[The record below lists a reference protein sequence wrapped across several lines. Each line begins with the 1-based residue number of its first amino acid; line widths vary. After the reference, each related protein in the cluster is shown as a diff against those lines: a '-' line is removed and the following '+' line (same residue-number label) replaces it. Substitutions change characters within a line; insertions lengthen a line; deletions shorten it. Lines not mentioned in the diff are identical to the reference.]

1 MIIYTITNSIGQ
13 ILLLYVTWKNFNKIV
28 METCTEENLALNYFP
43 EQKSRTD

>member
-13 ILLLYVTWKNFNKIV
+13 ILLLYVTLKNFNKIV
-28 METCTEENLALNYFP
+28 METCTQEKLPLNYSP